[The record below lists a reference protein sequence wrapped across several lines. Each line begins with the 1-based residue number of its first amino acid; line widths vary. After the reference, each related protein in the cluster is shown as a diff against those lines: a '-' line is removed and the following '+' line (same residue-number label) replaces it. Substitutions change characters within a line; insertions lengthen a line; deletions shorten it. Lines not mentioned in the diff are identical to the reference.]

1 LFAVPT
7 MTSPSTRA
15 PIRLPGLDGLRA
27 VAVLA
32 VIAFH
37 FLPDTLKGGYVGVD
51 VFFVIS
57 GFLITGLLV
66 RERATAGRI
75 SLGGFWARRA
85 RRLLPALVLVV
96 AVCSSAALFIGGDVL
111 VGLGRQVLGAA
122 TFSSNWL
129 AILQGESY
137 FDATSPE
144 LFRNLWSLAVEEQF
158 YLLWP
163 LALLLLLLVRNRFAR
178 SGIALLLAVG
188 SAVAMALLAGLDA
201 TRVYYGTDTHSFG
214 LALGAALAF
223 LLEGRFTDA
232 AAPLPR
238 PARVVL
244 PIAGALATA
253 GVIAIAALLPEGDWL
268 VTHGGLALVAVLT
281 AVAIAGATAPGSW
294 LGRALD
300 VQPLRW
306 IGERSY
312 GLYLW
317 HWPVLV
323 LLVAWLP
330 QNAAWWAAPSAAL
343 VVTAGA
349 SALSYRF
356 VETPLR
362 RRGVRGSVSFVVRG
376 RVVIR
381 AVSALA
387 AAALLATAG
396 LTGVA
401 VASDPGRSQAQAAIE
416 AGEALLALPGF
427 ATAPRR
433 AQPLPT
439 GDEIYAIGDSVML
452 AAAPELEEAFPG
464 IAIDAVVSRQMFE
477 AEDIVSSVVASGAM
491 RPILVLGLGTNG
503 WIDEETLE
511 DVHAMLPR
519 GTQMI
524 VVNVQVPR
532 EWGPDVNSILGEF
545 ARDKRDVELSNWY
558 SAIQPQLDVLADDQ
572 VHPGPT
578 GGRIY
583 SGALAD
589 ALQRLAEI
597 PPLLDD
603 NDYGLANRP
612 V

>member
-1 LFAVPT
+1 
-7 MTSPSTRA
+7 MHPSA
-15 PIRLPGLDGLRA
+15 RLSGLDGLRA
-27 VAVLA
+27 IAVLA
-32 VIAFH
+32 VMAFH

-85 RRLLPALVLVV
+85 RRLVPALVLVV
-96 AVCSSAALFIGGDVL
+96 AVCSTAALLIGGDVL
-111 VGLGRQVLGAA
+111 VGLGSQVLGAA

-129 AILQGESY
+129 AILQGQSY
-137 FDATSPE
+137 FDATTPE

-163 LALLLLLLVRNRFAR
+163 LALLALLLVRNRVAR
-178 SGIALLLAVG
+178 SAIALVIAVG
-188 SAVAMALLAGLDA
+188 SATAMALLVTDDA

-223 LLEGRFTDA
+223 LVEGRFTDA

-238 PARVVL
+238 AARVTLPVAGGLSVL
-244 PIAGALATA
+244 GI
-253 GVIAIAALLPEGDWL
+253 IAAAGLLREGDWFT
-268 VTHGGLALVAVLT
+268 THGGLAAVAALT
-281 AVAIAGATAPGSW
+281 AIAIAGATVPGSW
-294 LGRALD
+294 LGSALD

-323 LLVAWLP
+323 LLVAALP
-330 QNAAWWAAPSAAL
+330 VGTAWWVAPAGAL
-343 VVTAGA
+343 VVTVGA
-349 SALSYRF
+349 AALSYAF
-356 VETPLR
+356 VETPVR
-362 RRGVRGSVSFVVRG
+362 RRGLRGTWVHVVRG
-376 RVVIR
+376 RVGIR
-381 AVSALA
+381 AVAAVA
-387 AAALLATAG
+387 AAALVATVG
-396 LTGVA
+396 FTGVA
-401 VASDPGRSQAQAAIE
+401 IASDPGRGQAQASIE
-416 AGEALLALPGF
+416 AGQDLLALPGF
-427 ATAPRR
+427 AVAPRR
-433 AQPLPT
+433 PQPLPT
-439 GDEIYAIGDSVML
+439 GDQIYAVGDSVML

-477 AEDIVSSVVASGAM
+477 AEDIVSAVIAAGAM

-503 WIDEETLE
+503 WIDEETLD

-532 EWGPDVNSILGEF
+532 EWGPDVNSILDDF
-545 ARDKRDVELSNWY
+545 ARSQRDVELSNWY
-558 SAIQPQLDVLADDQ
+558 SAIQPQLDVLADDE

-583 SGALAD
+583 CGALAD
-589 ALQRLAEI
+589 ALQRLSEI
-597 PPLLDD
+597 PPLLGD